1 MVDHKLADSKLDS
14 LSLIDDFTLIEHNAK
29 EIVEDELLYNLKI
42 VKVHNIL
49 QVKRLKDKMRKEH
62 MLKQTQMYKD
72 EKKWVINF
80 HYLRTI

>member
-72 EKKWVINF
+72 EKK
-80 HYLRTI
+80 

>member
-1 MVDHKLADSKLDS
+1 
-14 LSLIDDFTLIEHNAK
+14 
-29 EIVEDELLYNLKI
+29 
-42 VKVHNIL
+42 
-49 QVKRLKDKMRKEH
+49 MRKEH